1 MSTEPVRDMALEK
14 YLNKC
19 DLTLTGYIHQ
29 FHRDAVEFS
38 DQRQYLEMTARALSL
53 FQTTVELEKRA
64 LLHVTKT
71 TGGLVSLR
79 STYRFTDTEVS
90 EPFATLEFDPRP
102 TTMVRTFSDMGRPHA
117 LSDAL
122 IDRRHLSLTYLL
134 RPVRNLTRNLHAN
147 GWKVYADAIA
157 GDKVITGLTDGNV
170 ALYVIVDLAQLEA
183 DTKAIKE
190 YHAHKEATDERST

>member
-1 MSTEPVRDMALEK
+1 MSTEPVRDMKLEK

-29 FHRDAVEFS
+29 FRRDAVEFT
-38 DQRQYLEMTARALSL
+38 DQRQYLEMVAWALNT
-53 FQTTVELEKRA
+53 FQSSTDLEKRA

-79 STYRFTDTEVS
+79 STYRFTDAEVS

-122 IDRRHLSLTYLL
+122 IDRSHLSLTYLL
-134 RPVRNLTRNLHAN
+134 RPVRNLVRGLRGK

-157 GDKVITGLTDGNV
+157 GDKIITGLTDGSV

-183 DTKAIKE
+183 DTAAIKE
-190 YHAHKEATDERST
+190 FHANKETPDERSD

>member
-29 FHRDAVEFS
+29 FRRDAVEFS
-38 DQRQYLEMTARALSL
+38 DQRQYLEMAAWALNL
-53 FQTTVELEKRA
+53 FQSSTDLEKRA
-64 LLHVTKT
+64 LLNVTKT

-122 IDRRHLSLTYLL
+122 IDRSHLSLTYLL
-134 RPVRNLTRNLHAN
+134 RPVRNLVRGLRGK

-157 GDKVITGLTDGNV
+157 GDKVITGLTDGSV

-183 DTKAIKE
+183 DTAAIKE
-190 YHAHKEATDERST
+190 FHANKETSDERSD